1 MTGLVMIC
9 CYSIYK
15 RRSITI
21 KGLYISTSSLRKW
34 VVVLTSACAEAENL
48 GGQGGLEPPPLF
60 DKGGLS
66 PPKIGGC
73 HGDINSLYRMQDV
86 FRMKITPNFMN
97 AEPPHF

>member
-66 PPKIGGC
+66 PPKLEVVMEILIAYTGC
-73 HGDINSLYRMQDV
+73 RMYS
-86 FRMKITPNFMN
+86 
-97 AEPPHF
+97 E